1 MLVTNRRRK
10 SAGGS
15 ILLIIFVVGIVQLT
29 LSSRSP
35 SSAISIQKNNKVKAC
50 QPIPINKS
58 PSAICKHVHKHCTL
72 DGHINY
78 LASYYCASTPPT
90 RAAILTSIAAWLL
103 FLFSAV
109 GLVASDF
116 FSPNLSTLA
125 SRLHLSESTAG
136 VSLLAF
142 GNGSPDVFSTFAAMR
157 SGSGSLAIGELIG
170 AASFIT
176 AVVAAAM
183 MLIQPFKVKPYPFL
197 RDVGFFTVAIAL
209 ALFVLLDGTLH
220 LTESVALVMLYV
232 MYAAIV
238 IVGSWWQERRRQQKI
253 SQRAETRPSV
263 IEAGFIPSSSS
274 TTQDN
279 LINVDDDEEEDG
291 TPTPVQTSFPP
302 TTTTTNATP
311 HHTPSK
317 TPSSKTPNLKLQIP
331 QTPLQHKPSLPRFL
345 APPQTGAS
353 SIHSGSNASSPP
365 TSPVHSH
372 QAGKSPS
379 ALVRSEYEPDADDE
393 DGGGLSTAS
402 IGYATEMDPFD
413 RLAQF
418 PRTSISGPSGGSAA
432 ENSPTSTQGL
442 TGAKSAQSH
451 PVAPSYTF
459 PALPAQQE
467 AVVSTSSLPP
477 SSAPALGPK
486 TNAPPA
492 ATHTNNNNPS
502 SSSSPAIVRPG
513 YYLPRH
519 SLLGAIEFRDV
530 VRSLQAESQAALLA
544 SPHTH
549 ALHSPARTPGDYY
562 ADEDSE
568 DEEGS
573 GGAADDAFLGGAKGR
588 RTSSVFKPF
597 SMARTASS
605 EGDLEGSSRNG
616 SVSRKANQQNRGLL
630 SSLGFGGTH
639 SRGNSE
645 TDDAAVGDGTRLR
658 HHHHHPRGG
667 HVRGSSLSVDP
678 SFSAAAAAGKNA
690 RPMSAHPISSARQ
703 SDSIGRHQGHRHHH
717 LRTKSTSV
725 GSGLIAA
732 TSAATAVG
740 MGRSTSSS
748 GEGGLPNHEPL
759 LLTPGQA
766 VRDRGWEL
774 FYSRGLELESDWER
788 LAAVSPGGV
797 VSGSGAER
805 NREAMRAHLLSAH
818 QASVAGGHHHHH
830 HNRSNSQN
838 LRRRSTKVRPGVEG
852 GGGGADEVLPSPHR
866 HRRAHSTQPALG
878 GGGGGIPSVRVPPSP
893 DTTGLLG
900 TENLPGIKGMGRSA
914 SAVVPEQR
922 RVLSSGGSS
931 GALSP
936 RSVAVARMESTATG
950 TGGKLAVPGPARGE
964 VLVDVSGLEQ
974 ADDRKSSR
982 SVPSIMVDADPSS
995 KSPSAGDGEDED
1007 EDVNRTPRQG
1017 TGFSRTLSTSTTLT
1031 ADVEEEGRGLRMRT
1045 TSGGS
1050 YAHTRMNFDDEEGR
1064 SKSWSFRNFRK
1075 RIAHGYAHFHYD
1087 FVEPVLHTLFPS
1099 LRHLGSKSWVGIV
1112 VSLLSVPAIFML
1124 KLTLPVV
1131 VEEEDEELEAAEREA
1146 EMAKEMDKEGR
1157 HYHRRHG
1164 RRGGSGGSSPQS
1176 RRRRPGPLR
1185 LEGEEHLIVARPIIA
1200 SPAALSDEALTPTL
1214 SSSDPNAHVAA
1225 GLKSLQTHPEAV
1237 FQSSQSSTTQDGLL
1251 TTPLKGENGKASL
1264 KPYKDDEEDDGSVGV
1279 GTNDDDDDDE
1289 DGSESCES
1297 CDEAEAAEEARA
1309 FLDREERKRRATA
1322 SRFLALAQLSLGPTF
1337 CTWAILSPD
1346 AFSWDDPGTRMVTW
1360 VFVVGTTLA
1369 LLCVLGVRLGARKV
1383 MARRPAIRSTIS
1395 LVRCLGGFVVS
1406 VMFIMTI
1413 VDEVVSI
1420 LQAMGIILGLSD
1432 AILGLTIFAMGNSL
1446 GDLVANITIARM
1458 GHPVMAIS
1466 ACFAGPLLNILLG
1479 IGLSGTYILTAPR
1492 PEGVERPILVLDF
1505 SPTLLVSC
1513 IGLLVILVGI
1523 LIAVPLNGFY
1533 LDRKLGMT
1541 LIITYGVIM
1550 TTNILTEIF
1559 VDKD

>member
-1 MLVTNRRRK
+1 MLVTNRSSSRK
-10 SAGGS
+10 GGS
-15 ILLIIFVVGIVQLT
+15 ILLIVFVVGIVQLT

-35 SSAISIQKNNKVKAC
+35 SSAISIQKNNKVKQC

-263 IEAGFIPSSSS
+263 IEAGFIPSSTS
-274 TTQDN
+274 TQDN
-279 LINVDDDEEEDG
+279 LINVDGAEEEEDG

-302 TTTTTNATP
+302 TTTTTLA
-311 HHTPSK
+311 TPSK

-345 APPQTGAS
+345 APPQGT

-365 TSPVHSH
+365 SSPVHSH

-418 PRTSISGPSGGSAA
+418 PRTSISGPSGGSAV
-432 ENSPTSTQGL
+432 ENSPTSAQGL
-442 TGAKSAQSH
+442 TGTKSTHTH

-477 SSAPALGPK
+477 FSAPALAPGPK
-486 TNAPPA
+486 TNAPPTA
-492 ATHTNNNNPS
+492 SHTNNNPSS

-544 SPHTH
+544 SPSPH

-562 ADEDSE
+562 ADEDSG

-573 GGAADDAFLGGAKGR
+573 GGAADDAFLGGGKGR

-605 EGDLEGSSRNG
+605 EGDLEGGGPSRNG
-616 SVSRKANQQNRGLL
+616 SVSRKAAANRGLL

-658 HHHHHPRGG
+658 HHHH
-667 HVRGSSLSVDP
+667 VRGSSLSVDP
-678 SFSAAAAAGKNA
+678 SASAAAAGKNA

-703 SDSIGRHQGHRHHH
+703 SDSIGRHQGNRQHH

-759 LLTPGQA
+759 LSTPGA
-766 VRDRGWEL
+766 AAAAAGVRDRGWEL

-788 LAAVSPGGV
+788 LAASPGG
-797 VSGSGAER
+797 GGGGGGTGAER
-805 NREAMRAHLLSAH
+805 NHREAAMRAHLLSAH

-830 HNRSNSQN
+830 HHHNRSNSQN
-838 LRRRSTKVRPGVEG
+838 LRRRSTRVRSGAEG
-852 GGGGADEVLPSPHR
+852 GEEVMPSSPHR
-866 HRRAHSTQPALG
+866 HRRAHSTQPAL
-878 GGGGGIPSVRVPPSP
+878 GGGIPSVRVPPSP

-950 TGGKLAVPGPARGE
+950 TGGSKLAVPARGE
-964 VLVDVSGLEQ
+964 VLVDVSGLEPQ

-1064 SKSWSFRNFRK
+1064 SKSWSFRNLRK
-1075 RIAHGYAHFHYD
+1075 AIAHGYAHFHYD
-1087 FVEPVLHTLFPS
+1087 FLEPVLHTLFPS

-1131 VEEEDEELEAAEREA
+1131 VEEEDEELEAVEREAA

-1157 HYHRRHG
+1157 HYRRRHG
-1164 RRGGSGGSSPQS
+1164 RRGASGGSGSPQS

-1185 LEGEEHLIVARPIIA
+1185 LEGEEHLIVARPLIA

-1225 GLKSLQTHPEAV
+1225 GLKNLQTHPEAV
-1237 FQSSQSSTTQDGLL
+1237 FQSSQSSTTQDGFL

-1264 KPYKDDEEDDGSVGV
+1264 KPYKDDDDEDGSVDV
-1279 GTNDDDDDDE
+1279 GTNDDDED

-1360 VFVVGTTLA
+1360 VFVVGTMLA